1 MGEMQQEKV
10 EKRQRRKLKKGIDN
24 NVIPKTQLAK
34 KQQQENWKKAKKNHN
49 VIGYMHYG
57 GQATDQSNEIH
68 SLTLWC
74 YYDSHGNTTRMS
86 NNPRTKTENST
97 TPVTIVPAKTS
108 LKYKN
113 KRMRARFKSWL
124 IDRRSRKHC
133 LKILEVISE
142 GDERDHMFQQQQEA
156 QAAETEQW
164 EKEKNEERQRQ
175 VQEKYQRLKQDREKQ
190 QQQKQKRKQRK
201 KKQIQDDDDDDNT
214 ILTELTQE
222 SSVSNGEFGC
232 HLIDDEDDKYD
243 TNIVTTTT
251 PVLFRMKNLNWKSK
265 RNIKWKKEKYSMKVK
280 MKQKITSMIVS
291 VTNGYPTSDD
301 DVSREY
307 GNKGTLKMM
316 DRRKLTKKKRMPNQ
330 WPDHP
335 T

>member
-1 MGEMQQEKV
+1 MGDTWDKITKLEEKVEEKGMSKNIATEGNRLMKELQETELQLELQQRVIEQKKDDEMQQEKV

-24 NVIPKTQLAK
+24 NVIPETQLAK
-34 KQQQENWKKAKKNHN
+34 KQRKENWKKAKKNHN

-86 NNPRTKTENST
+86 NNPRTITENST

-108 LKYKN
+108 LKYIN
-113 KRMRARFKSWL
+113 KRMRTRYKNWL

-142 GDERDHMFQQQQEA
+142 GDEKDHMFQQQQEA

-190 QQQKQKRKQRK
+190 QQQKQKQRK
-201 KKQIQDDDDDDNT
+201 KKQIKVDDDDDT
-214 ILTELTQE
+214 VITEITQE
-222 SSVSNGEFGC
+222 
-232 HLIDDEDDKYD
+232 
-243 TNIVTTTT
+243 
-251 PVLFRMKNLNWKSK
+251 
-265 RNIKWKKEKYSMKVK
+265 
-280 MKQKITSMIVS
+280 
-291 VTNGYPTSDD
+291 
-301 DVSREY
+301 
-307 GNKGTLKMM
+307 
-316 DRRKLTKKKRMPNQ
+316 
-330 WPDHP
+330 
-335 T
+335 